1 MIEILGIEDD
11 VAEKTRMQ
19 RIKIIRKEIDSK
31 LESGEKV
38 TRTCLEQLF
47 AYMKVTVPPLSNQRT
62 NRLRNR
68 AKRMSYWS
76 KNRKKERRGKNQKG
90 ARRARGSGAYF
101 KPAIEK
107 KGGPV
112 LAAQRI

>member
-11 VAEKTRMQ
+11 VAGKTRMQ

-47 AYMKVTVPPLSNQRT
+47 AYMKVTVPPPLSNQRT

-68 AKRMSYWS
+68 TKRMNYWS
-76 KNRKKERRGKNQKG
+76 KNPKKERRGKKEQDEQ
-90 ARRARGSGAYF
+90 RAAEHILSQ
-101 KPAIEK
+101 
-107 KGGPV
+107 
-112 LAAQRI
+112 L

>member
-11 VAEKTRMQ
+11 VAGKTRMQ

-47 AYMKVTVPPLSNQRT
+47 AYMKVTVPPPPLEPTGEST
-62 NRLRNR
+62 
-68 AKRMSYWS
+68 
-76 KNRKKERRGKNQKG
+76 KKQNKTHELL
-90 ARRARGSGAYF
+90 
-101 KPAIEK
+101 E
-107 KGGPV
+107 
-112 LAAQRI
+112 